1 MMKTL
6 CAAMI
11 LALGTTVEV
20 SPALRCPVDV
30 ALLTAPP
37 FLPHRPS
44 SFVSFALTLC
54 SQRQAQKRK
63 CKYTTKAQLQAAL
76 TSFGCNNL
84 AGDCSAK
91 CAHHYLPI
99 SRECKTLIKTNHM
112 QAFTKICVATLH
124 PSSVDTET
132 GRECHDGK
140 DNDGDGRFDCQD
152 KDCAHFRGCRRQ
164 NAQLSHT
171 KCASARILPTI
182 LACAQWSR
190 KAEADGKITVSDG
203 FCTSSC
209 HGRLAPLWGQC
220 KDRMSRAN
228 KLALSFVAPL
238 LSSCDGSHQ
247 GASSCKMNLVTQHC
261 GGNPVAAENKCD
273 AKCVRT
279 VDAMSRPCKSVPQFR
294 MWSHVNDKC
303 SDTRDAE
310 NCAAGSAKFLS
321 YVDESCCRDTN
332 CKDVPT
338 HCTVEC
344 AASFLPYF
352 SRCGRAVFGKN
363 RAQLIKFERF
373 NRKCAVTAGRNVK
386 APSKDENQWRAQLDG
401 PNPKDICSHT
411 RSCTKCNGGCGWCA
425 AEVKN
430 KHAVHKNGGGWC
442 SSECVTTNGECR
454 AHGGV
459 KKHESGALCFNGKDD
474 DHDGRADCDDPDCKK
489 DPRSKFYCK
498 KTETGRECFDGKDN
512 DGDGHKDCSDQD
524 CLNNPLVRQKC
535 RTSHND
541 GVNRE
546 TGALCFN
553 GIDDDHDGR
562 ADCDDYDCKRDPR
575 SRARCLHTETGAECF
590 NGRDD
595 DRDGKKDCQDP
606 DCQRDPRAKTHC
618 HIHSVK
624 HENGK
629 LCFNGID
636 DDHDGKP
643 DCKDP
648 DCLRDP
654 RARAHCTE
662 TGRECFDGKD
672 NDHDGKKDCQD
683 PDCLRNPAIR
693 ARCRGGH

>member
-1 MMKTL
+1 MKTV
-6 CAAMI
+6 CAAML
-11 LALGTTVEV
+11 LALGTTVEAQSHV
-20 SPALRCPVDV
+20 
-30 ALLTAPP
+30 
-37 FLPHRPS
+37 RP
-44 SFVSFALTLC
+44 
-54 SQRQAQKRK
+54 
-63 CKYTTKAQLQAAL
+63 CKYKTKQQLETAL
-76 TSFGCNNL
+76 EAFGCNNL

-91 CAHHYLPI
+91 CAHHYLPLT
-99 SRECKTLIKTNHM
+99 RECKTLITQNHM
-112 QAFTKICVATLH
+112 QAFTKICVNTLH
-124 PSSVDTET
+124 PNSGDTET

-140 DNDGDGRFDCQD
+140 DNDGDGRYDCQD

-164 NAQLSHT
+164 NANHLHT
-171 KCASARILPTI
+171 VCTATRMLPTI
-182 LACAQWSR
+182 LSCAAWTK
-190 KAEADGKITVSDG
+190 KAEQDGKITVSDG

-209 HGRLAPLWGQC
+209 HGRLAPVWAQC
-220 KDRMSRAN
+220 EHRMSTKN
-228 KLALSFVAPL
+228 KLALRAVTPL
-238 LSSCDGSHQ
+238 LKSCDGSHR
-247 GASSCKMNLVTQHC
+247 GAASCKMDLITRHC
-261 GGNPVAAENKCD
+261 GNSAMMAAAKCD

-279 VDAMSRPCKSVPQFR
+279 VDAMARPCAHNPQFKQWAR
-294 MWSHVNDKC
+294 VNDKC
-303 SDTRDAE
+303 ADSHDSDA
-310 NCAAGSAKFLS
+310 CAATSAKFLS

-332 CKDVPT
+332 CKDVPS

-352 SRCGRAVFGKN
+352 SRCGRAVFGRN
-363 RAQLIKFERF
+363 RQQLIKFERF
-373 NRKCAVTAGRNVK
+373 NRQCAVTAGRNVHT
-386 APSKDENQWRAQLDG
+386 PTGQGIFAQLDG

-411 RSCTKCNGGCGWCA
+411 RTCTKCNGGCGWCA

-430 KHAVHKNGGGWC
+430 KHVVHKNGGGWC

-459 KKHESGALCFNGKDD
+459 KKGENGALCFNGRDD
-474 DHDGRADCDDPDCKK
+474 DHDGRADCDDPDCQK
-489 DPRSKFYCK
+489 DVRSKFYCK

-524 CLNNPLVRQKC
+524 CLNNPAVRARC
-535 RTSHND
+535 RSSHNT

-546 TGALCFN
+546 TGHLCFN

-562 ADCDDYDCKRDPR
+562 ADCDDWDCKRDPR
-575 SRARCLHTETGAECF
+575 ARAHCMHTETGAECF

-595 DRDGKKDCQDP
+595 DRDGKKDCADP

-618 HIHSVK
+618 HLHAK
-624 HENGK
+624 KENGK

-648 DCLRDP
+648 DCMRDP

-672 NDHDGKKDCQD
+672 NDHDGKTDCSD
-683 PDCLRNPAIR
+683 PDCLRNPAVR
-693 ARCRGGH
+693 QRCKSGH